1 MNHFIRR
8 AASQQERDLIRQM
21 EEHNHELSEIE
32 GRNLYNPSD
41 DCDSSENSVSDAED
55 FVDGET
61 NKNLKQTVTPPKL
74 HFTDYYRWFLRREV
88 TPKGDL
94 VEEGGVVP
102 IEDNEKPIADT
113 TEISSDAC
121 KSISS

>member
-41 DCDSSENSVSDAED
+41 DCDSSENSVSSVED

-88 TPKGDL
+88 IPKGDF

-113 TEISSDAC
+113 TEISSDA
-121 KSISS
+121 